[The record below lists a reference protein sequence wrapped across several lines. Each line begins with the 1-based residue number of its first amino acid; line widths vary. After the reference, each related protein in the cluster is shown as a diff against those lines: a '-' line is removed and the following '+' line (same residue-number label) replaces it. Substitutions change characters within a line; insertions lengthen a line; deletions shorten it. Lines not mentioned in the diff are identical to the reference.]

1 MKSTNNTLTSYVASF
16 VDELV
21 RVGVNDVIISPGSRS
36 TPMAILMAEHPT
48 MNVTINIDE
57 RSAAFYALG
66 VAKAKQKPVAILC
79 TSGTAAA
86 NYFPAIVEAFNA
98 RIPLIVLTADRPHEL
113 RDVGAPQAIDQNQL
127 YGNFAKWF
135 VEMAI
140 PEDAEQMLKYVRT
153 VAGRAAGKAMS
164 APAGPVHLNFPFREP
179 LVPNLEMNNLWGQG
193 RQERTKHVNIL
204 VGKPKIDEDEIGHI
218 VSIVKNVTK
227 GLIVCG
233 AHDDHEFVDVVTQ
246 LAEKLQFPIVADPLS
261 QLRSGE
267 HSKSLIID
275 GYDTILRN
283 PEFCDVYNPE
293 LIIRF
298 GAMPVSKALMQYI
311 QKQPKATQIVVDGD
325 GGWREPTLTATEMV
339 YCDEVEFCNTLIKMT
354 TEKDRSDWVDTW
366 VHINNIV
373 KESSSSIEDEQSLF
387 EGRVFTELQEII
399 PRDATLFVGNSMPI
413 RDLDTFFT
421 NNEKQLKIM
430 GNRGANGIDGI
441 VSTALGVSSQ
451 NPHTILVI
459 GDLSFYH
466 DLNGLLAAK
475 QHHLDITIVII
486 NNDGGGIFSFLPQ
499 SAEEKHF
506 EALFGTP
513 IGLDYEHVV
522 NMYGGTFN
530 RVKNWEG
537 FRTAINNSITSKGL
551 SVVEVKT
558 DRKENVAIHRKMW
571 SKVSREINELIKK
584 EYGNAYRSE

>member
-1 MKSTNNTLTSYVASF
+1 MKSTSNSLTGYVASF

-21 RVGVNDVIISPGSRS
+21 RVGVNEVVISPGSRS
-36 TPMAILMAEHPT
+36 TPMAILMAEHPK
-48 MNVTINIDE
+48 MKVTINIDE

-66 VAKAKQKPVAILC
+66 IAKAKLKPVAILC

-86 NYFPAIVEAFNA
+86 NYFPAIVEAFYS

-127 YGNFAKWF
+127 YGNFVKWF

-140 PEDAEQMLKYVRT
+140 PEETDTMLKYVRT
-153 VAGRAAGKAMS
+153 VASRAAGKALS

-179 LVPNLEMNNLWGQG
+179 LVPNLEKENLWVQG
-193 RQERTKHVNIL
+193 RNQGTKQVNLL
-204 VGKPKIDEDEIGHI
+204 VGKPIIDEDEVQHI
-218 VSIVKNVTK
+218 ASILKDVTN

-233 AHDDHEFVDVVTQ
+233 AHDDQEFAEAVTN
-246 LAEKLQFPIVADPLS
+246 LAEQLEFPILADPLS
-261 QLRSGE
+261 QLRSGQ
-267 HSKSLIID
+267 HSKAHIID
-275 GYDTILRN
+275 GYDTFLRN
-283 PEFCDVYNPE
+283 PLFCEEYTPE

-298 GAMPVSKALMQYI
+298 GAMPVSKALLQYI
-311 QKQPKATQIVVDGD
+311 QKHSHATQIVVDGD
-325 GGWREPTLTATEMV
+325 GGWRDPTLSASEMV
-339 YCDEVEFCNTLIKMT
+339 YCNEVEFCNRLVNMVLKQQSTKWIN
-354 TEKDRSDWVDTW
+354 SW
-366 VHINNIV
+366 VHINNRV
-373 KESSSSIEDEQSLF
+373 KENFLSIQDQQTLF
-387 EGRVFTELQEII
+387 EGRVFTELQKVVPEH
-399 PRDATLFVGNSMPI
+399 ATLFVGNSMPI

-421 NNEKQLKIM
+421 INDKNIKVL

-441 VSTALGVSSQ
+441 VSTALGVSSH

-475 QHHLDITIVII
+475 QHDLNITIVMI

-499 SAEEKHF
+499 SSEEKHF
-506 EALFGTP
+506 ETLFGTP

-522 NMYGGTFN
+522 TMYGGTFN
-530 RVKNWEG
+530 RVTNWEE
-537 FRTAINNSITSKGL
+537 FRKAISKSVQSNGL

-558 DRKENVAIHRKMW
+558 DRQENLMIHRELW
-571 SKVSREINELIKK
+571 NNVSQEINELIKK
-584 EYGNAYRSE
+584 GI